1 MQLLC
6 LSIYYKELAR
16 RILKLLYFYGKLY
29 LKSKTGLNRDTTIL
43 ILLPLLLW
51 YVDTCIQQHITDEV
65 IVISDNNQDILT
77 HHNQKRNLWTICIL
91 VYTPPSL
98 VNEIASVKTKQYM

>member
-1 MQLLC
+1 M
-6 LSIYYKELAR
+6 
-16 RILKLLYFYGKLY
+16 
-29 LKSKTGLNRDTTIL
+29 
-43 ILLPLLLW
+43 
-51 YVDTCIQQHITDEV
+51 